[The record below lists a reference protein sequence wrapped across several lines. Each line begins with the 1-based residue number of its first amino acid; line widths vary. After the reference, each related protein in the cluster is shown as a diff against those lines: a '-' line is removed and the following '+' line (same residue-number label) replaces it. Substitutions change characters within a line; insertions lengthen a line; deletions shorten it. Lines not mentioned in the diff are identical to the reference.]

1 MAERATIS
9 FDDDNFLFLEERAGR
24 NRSAFIN
31 KLLRSERQRQL
42 EYGILKAN
50 QEEAQEDYQNELYA
64 WDVALSDGLSSD
76 K

>member
-31 KLLRSERQRQL
+31 KLLRAERQRQL